1 MEFQK
6 YKSFNKVLF
15 EKWKL
20 VKLDKYPIVQIQT
33 YENPIYDVKLWTEI
47 CSIEAIDDRI
57 MKLGIEISI
66 VEHHGKQGL
75 IRTIPYYHENKLPC
89 WDELICPCIYD
100 KITPL
105 LESISLFMLE
115 KDNKLKLLVIKS
127 PPTKNRDD
135 IACFEFDVG
144 D

>member
-47 CSIEAIDDRI
+47 CSIESIDDRI

-105 LESISLFMLE
+105 GCVAGVGLM
-115 KDNKLKLLVIKS
+115 KLQKG
-127 PPTKNRDD
+127 DD
-135 IACFEFDVG
+135 IQIVLMKAASYPGGDEVVCFEVDI
-144 D
+144 